1 MIFEGNIQQLK
12 FYLKHL
18 KRDRGIIARRIEEI
32 GPGQYRIDIQ
42 GVDTMKEV
50 QKNTQEKIRI
60 EKREYKGKEFIDVR
74 TYYLDD
80 SGEWKPTQ
88 KGVTFRPDRLN
99 EVMKALK
106 SLEE

>member
-32 GPGQYRIDIQ
+32 GPGQYRIET
-42 GVDTMKEV
+42 GADTMKEI
-50 QKNTQEKIRI
+50 QKNTLEKIRI
-60 EKREYKGKEFIDVR
+60 EKREYKGREFVDIR
-74 TYYLDD
+74 TYYLD
-80 SGEWKPTQ
+80 GNEWKPTQ
-88 KGVTFRPDRLN
+88 KGVTFKPDRLK
-99 EVMKALK
+99 EVVRALK